1 MPSLKSYDNALLTAM
16 RLDDKKWEV
25 SGGLYTESGAL
36 VPESLRHVDRT
47 DSPWTHLV
55 HEHITLTPGI
65 VGKYNVN
72 GVDYYL
78 DEGIWGGHLLA
89 GWGHLITETVSTAW
103 ASEKL
108 PDAPLILIPWGRMWV
123 TAFPR
128 IIETLRLAGW
138 DERRIM
144 IATGDIALGRV
155 HVPEPLVNIRGLMD
169 EGELI
174 DPALND
180 VYDRMVS
187 RSGAAKTGGLK
198 IFLPRPESHRR
209 AHPYEVAVEQALID
223 VGYTSVRGWD
233 MTVKE
238 QVAAVN
244 AAAVVTG
251 FTGSNLHN
259 SVFARRGV
267 PVVEIRDS
275 RAQLDVIDGV
285 KRIQGAL
292 CLLRD
297 QPFAEID
304 GYAGDQPRPVA
315 DMVAE
320 VGALVG

>member
-1 MPSLKSYDNALLTAM
+1 M

-25 SGGLYTESGAL
+25 SGGLYTESGEL
-36 VPESLRHVDRT
+36 VPESVRHVDRT
-47 DSPWTHLV
+47 DSPWTHV
-55 HEHITLTPGI
+55 DGERTTLKPGI

-72 GVDYYL
+72 GIDYYL
-78 DEGIWGGHLLA
+78 DEGIWGGHLLS

-103 ASEKL
+103 ASAKL
-108 PDAPLILIPWGRMWV
+108 PDAPLILIPWGRVWV
-123 TAFPR
+123 QSFPR

-138 DERRIM
+138 EERRI
-144 IATGDIALGRV
+144 IVATGDIALGRV
-155 HVPEPLVNIRGLMD
+155 HVPERLVNIRGLMD

-180 VYDRMVS
+180 VYDHMIS
-187 RSGAAKTGGLK
+187 RSGASRTSGLK
-198 IFLPRPESHRR
+198 IFVPRPEGHRR
-209 AHPYEVAVEQALID
+209 AHPYEAGVEQALIE

-244 AAAVVTG
+244 SAAVLVG

-275 RAQLDVIDGV
+275 RAQLDVIEGV

-297 QPFAEID
+297 QPFAELD
-304 GYAGDQPRPVA
+304 GFVGDHPRPVA

-320 VGALVG
+320 VLALAG